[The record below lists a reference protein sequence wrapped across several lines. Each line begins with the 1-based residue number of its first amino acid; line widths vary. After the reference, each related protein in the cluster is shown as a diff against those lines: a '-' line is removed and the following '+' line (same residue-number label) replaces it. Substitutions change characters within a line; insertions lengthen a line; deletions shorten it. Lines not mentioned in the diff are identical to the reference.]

1 VCSTYTYLYIIYLCI
16 GKFFSLSYI
25 KPYLYIIYL
34 RIILNRCRSPRVCGV
49 HIMCVCVCCCV
60 RSVFVIEESDTEGQ
74 TLCAYTL
81 MSLNDA
87 RERNRRARPAAS
99 RMTWTRYNIF
109 SSVQVHVYCI
119 PYLFVPIYLYLRNA
133 SMYANIILFSTPIAR
148 ADVPI
153 VTVRFIVVKIGTKRR
168 RFFVRWSLSRIPIY
182 LHSAVYVFNTH
193 IRIRSFVVNLRVF
206 ARLRR

>member
-1 VCSTYTYLYIIYLCI
+1 VYLYILYLCM
-16 GKFFSLSYI
+16 GKFFSL
-25 KPYLYIIYL
+25 PYALLIYL
-34 RIILNRCRSPRVCGV
+34 RIILNRCRSPRVYGV

-74 TLCAYTL
+74 TLCANAYEFERR
-81 MSLNDA
+81 A

-99 RMTWTRYNIF
+99 RMTCTRYNIIF

-119 PYLFVPIYLYLRNA
+119 PYLPIPIYLYLCNA
-133 SMYANIILFSTPIAR
+133 SIYAHIIFSTPIAR

-153 VTVRFIVVKIGTKRR
+153 VAVRFIVVKIGTMRR
-168 RFFVRWSLSRIPIY
+168 GFFARSSLARTFLVNIII
-182 LHSAVYVFNTH
+182 FNTH
-193 IRIRSFVVNLRVF
+193 THTHTHTRLFVINLLDF